1 MENESILTLFTNK
14 FKKFK
19 YCKIANADTIWRFTT
34 DQNNLNK

>member
-19 YCKIANADTIWRFTT
+19 YCKIVNADTT